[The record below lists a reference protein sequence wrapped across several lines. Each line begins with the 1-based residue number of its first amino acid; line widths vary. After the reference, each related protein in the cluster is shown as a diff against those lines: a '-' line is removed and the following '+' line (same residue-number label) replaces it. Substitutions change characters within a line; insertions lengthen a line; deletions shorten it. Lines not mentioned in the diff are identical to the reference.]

1 MYISC
6 NSAYYRQYKVH
17 TTEGHFELKRIFLVS
32 LVYILILF
40 SQFNPPEDEVQDLYL
55 GLILADGSKNIREA
69 LNKDVLIDSALLA
82 IDISYYVMLMPDF
95 VRKLVNFLA
104 NFFTKEYLP
113 SKFIWD
119 KIGKKLGAYNLE
131 GISCSFFRFLECF
144 KTLFTHKSICR

>member
-1 MYISC
+1 M
-6 NSAYYRQYKVH
+6 
-17 TTEGHFELKRIFLVS
+17 
-32 LVYILILF
+32 
-40 SQFNPPEDEVQDLYL
+40 

-131 GISCSFFRFLECF
+131 RISCSFLDFWNVLKLCLLINPFVGRIKL
-144 KTLFTHKSICR
+144 

>member
-1 MYISC
+1 MPSYPAYISC
-6 NSAYYRQYKVH
+6 NSAYYREYKVH

-82 IDISYYVMLMPDF
+82 IDISYYIMLMPDF

-113 SKFIWD
+113 SKFIHSRSRP
-119 KIGKKLGAYNLE
+119 KK
-131 GISCSFFRFLECF
+131 FM
-144 KTLFTHKSICR
+144 K